1 MLRKLEQR
9 IDVATCTMSMNYLF
23 SICIGS
29 TSFEM
34 FYSCKALPRN
44 FIGLTLIKSH
54 LYIIANLPFN

>member
-1 MLRKLEQR
+1 MSNSKLLHLMFR
-9 IDVATCTMSMNYLF
+9 SMNYLF

-44 FIGLTLIKSH
+44 FIGLTLIKSR
-54 LYIIANLPFN
+54 LYIIANFPFN